1 LFSDDF
7 LLRGF
12 LVVTP
17 VMMSRVIGAAMM
29 VMRVSS

>member
-12 LVVTP
+12 LVVMP
-17 VMMSRVIGAAMM
+17 VMMARVIGAAM
-29 VMRVSS
+29 VVTRVSG